1 MYIFYSQT
9 SNRCSDFTYLHSI
22 CIICTYKSTYKE
34 GVKVFP
40 DKIKI
45 TDDLIKLIV
54 DTRKEYNLTA
64 YQLSEKI
71 GKNKSWLPN
80 IENKRT
86 KNISREDLIILF
98 KDFAK
103 DKGMDA
109 EEFVIKY
116 LSPTATVELDN
127 NVTVPNH
134 YLQSSMG
141 IFSPDHENLH
151 ISDEERIKRVSYYME
166 DKPYEVDL
174 MRLKKI
180 LKDLSDTIID
190 EFSYCKSSN
199 DRSSIISLIDTMNA
213 NFQGGFSYTQKLYQI
228 PLFHG
233 TAEIY
238 FGKAVGADYLKHT
251 NSNIERFSS
260 KQKLL
265 YAYAD
270 VCSDIN
276 FEEGNYNLFLDLM
289 LVDEKTDNDKLD
301 DILFGF
307 ESFIYKLHEY
317 LLSAKNEAITNN
329 HSCSIDFIPLFEHI
343 IKSMRDFIN
352 NIKLDYCFEYS
363 IPEQNTDI
371 DELIKKC
378 LEINNI
384 TYGIKQAIRNR
395 KQ

>member
-1 MYIFYSQT
+1 M
-9 SNRCSDFTYLHSI
+9 
-22 CIICTYKSTYKE
+22 
-34 GVKVFP
+34 FP

-151 ISDEERIKRVSYYME
+151 ISDEERIKRGSYYME
-166 DKPYEVDL
+166 DKPYEIDL
-174 MRLKKI
+174 MRLKKN

-190 EFSYCKSSN
+190 EFSYCKTSD
-199 DRSSIISLIDTMNA
+199 DRRNIISLVKTMRV
-213 NFQGGFSYTQKLYQI
+213 NFQGEFVYAQKLYQT

-233 TAEIY
+233 DAEMC
-238 FGKAVGADYLKHT
+238 FGKTVGEDYLKHT
-251 NSNIERFSS
+251 NCNIERFAS

-265 YAYAD
+265 YTYAD

-276 FEEGNYNLFLDLM
+276 FEEGNYNLFVDLM
-289 LVDEKTDNDKLD
+289 LVDEKTDSEKLD
-301 DILFGF
+301 DILFEF

-317 LLSAKNEAITNN
+317 LLSAKNEAIINN

-343 IKSMRDFIN
+343 IKSMKDFIN
-352 NIKLDYCFEYS
+352 NIKLDYRFEYS
-363 IPEQNTDI
+363 IPKQNTDI

-378 LEINNI
+378 LELNNI
-384 TYGIKQAIRNR
+384 TYGIKQTIRN
-395 KQ
+395 KKK

>member
-1 MYIFYSQT
+1 MI
-9 SNRCSDFTYLHSI
+9 NL
-22 CIICTYKSTYKE
+22 
-34 GVKVFP
+34 FP

-45 TDDLIKLIV
+45 SEDLIKLII
-54 DTRKEYNLTA
+54 DIRKEHDLTA

-86 KNISREDLIILF
+86 KNISREDLILLF

-103 DKGMDA
+103 EKGMDA

-116 LSPTATVELDN
+116 LSPTATIELDN

-141 IFSPDHENLH
+141 IFSPDHEDLH
-151 ISDEERIKRVSYYME
+151 ISDEEHLKRVSYYME

-190 EFSYCKSSN
+190 EFSYCKTSD
-199 DRSSIISLIDTMNA
+199 DRSNIISLIDTMND
-213 NFQGGFSYTQKLYQI
+213 NFQGGFAYTQKLYQI

-233 TAEIY
+233 TAEIC
-238 FGKAVGADYLKHT
+238 FGKAMGADYLKHT
-251 NSNIERFSS
+251 NKNIESFSS
-260 KQKLL
+260 KQNLL
-265 YAYAD
+265 YAYSD
-270 VCSDIN
+270 ICSDIN
-276 FEEGNYNLFLDLM
+276 FEDGNYNLFIDLM
-289 LVDEKTDNDKLD
+289 FVDEKTDGEKLD

-317 LLSAKNEAITNN
+317 LLFAKNEAITNN
-329 HSCSIDFIPLFEHI
+329 HSCNINFIPLFEHI
-343 IKSMRDFIN
+343 IKSMKDFIN
-352 NIKLDYCFEYS
+352 NIKLDYRFEYS
-363 IPEQNTDI
+363 IPEQDTDI

-378 LEINNI
+378 LELNNV
-384 TYGIKQAIRNR
+384 TYGIKQEIRN
-395 KQ
+395 KKK